1 MEPELASFF
10 NRMILIKDIGEEGL
24 EKLRGKTVAIVG
36 VGGLGSHLALI
47 MALSG
52 VGRIKLIDPDI
63 VEYVNIHR
71 QILYDLKDIGLF
83 KVEAAR
89 NRLYRHTRFTK
100 IDIYPMM
107 TTPWNVNR
115 IFKDV
120 DLILDGTDNMPSRYL
135 INRYSI
141 KHNTPYLYT
150 AVREFYIS
158 LSFINYP
165 ETPCL
170 ECFYTVKESG
180 GEVNPI
186 TESTVAVASSLE
198 ASEAINY
205 LLRGE
210 SNLKG
215 RLLVIDL
222 KNLSKEYLNIDLN
235 PECKAHDGDYE
246 SLEYDYDLYYERD
259 TLIFNPRDK
268 VRLDLEPLAREI
280 SSRYIL
286 TRRGRVGIL
295 FKDGGYDIGVTYS
308 GNIIIKGVHSKDEG
322 STIVEK
328 LVNDIFY
335 KYVID

>member
-1 MEPELASFF
+1 M
-10 NRMILIKDIGEEGL
+10 MI
-24 EKLRGKTVAIVG
+24 
-36 VGGLGSHLALI
+36 
-47 MALSG
+47 
-52 VGRIKLIDPDI
+52 
-63 VEYVNIHR
+63 
-71 QILYDLKDIGLF
+71 
-83 KVEAAR
+83 
-89 NRLYRHTRFTK
+89 
-100 IDIYPMM
+100 
-107 TTPWNVNR
+107 TPWNVDR
-115 IFKDV
+115 ISKNT

-141 KHNTPYLYT
+141 KHNIPYLYT
-150 AVREFYIS
+150 AVREHYVN

-170 ECFYTVKESG
+170 ECFYTIKESG
-180 GEVNPI
+180 GEINPI
-186 TESTVAVASSLE
+186 TESTVAVAASLE

-222 KNLSKEYLNIDLN
+222 KNPSYEYLNINFN
-235 PECKAHDGDYE
+235 PECNAHDGDYE
-246 SLEYDYDLYYERD
+246 SLDYDYDLYFERD

-268 VRLDLEPLAREI
+268 VRLDLEPLVREL

-295 FKDGGYDIGVTYS
+295 FEDGKRKIGVTYS
-308 GNIIIKGVHSKDEG
+308 GNVIVKGVHDKEEG
-322 STIVEK
+322 SILLEK

-335 KYVID
+335 KYVVD